1 MQAAI
6 TTSNRVHI
14 DLAIAKVAA
23 TAKRRIGMVGLSF
36 KTGTDDLRESPLV
49 LLAEH
54 FIGKGC
60 TILVYD
66 PEVHLSNLLGAN
78 RRYIEQHLPHIGS
91 LIRNDIAEVIA
102 GSDVL
107 VVGLGDAGVV
117 AALAQHTRPE
127 QTIIDLINIADRTA
141 LRGEYVGL
149 CW

>member
-1 MQAAI
+1 
-6 TTSNRVHI
+6 
-14 DLAIAKVAA
+14 
-23 TAKRRIGMVGLSF
+23 
-36 KTGTDDLRESPLV
+36 
-49 LLAEH
+49 
-54 FIGKGC
+54 
-60 TILVYD
+60 
-66 PEVHLSNLLGAN
+66 VHLSSLLGAN

-107 VVGLGDAGVV
+107 VVGLGDTGVV
-117 AALAQHTRPE
+117 AALAQHTRAE